1 MNETIVGKPEV
12 PLSGLSRLTLRF
24 LLRTLGLLL
33 IIGALA
39 FVPVSSLWGD
49 ETVPILGYGMVVAAL
64 LGVLGIRNLLAILRS
79 EADRAV
85 GKVFLGMGL
94 RAVVLAIS
102 QVPVFDMYGRETGG
116 RTLITAVCFYLVV
129 LGVEIFSLQ
138 QYLQEETVMK
148 RKEAPT
154 EGSESP
160 QKTDSQSQ

>member
-1 MNETIVGKPEV
+1 M
-12 PLSGLSRLTLRF
+12 SGLSRLTLRF

-79 EADRAV
+79 NADRAV

-94 RAVVLAIS
+94 RAAVLAIS
-102 QVPVFDMYGRETGG
+102 QVPVFEIYGRETGG

-148 RKEAPT
+148 RKDAPAAGSDLPQET
-154 EGSESP
+154 E
-160 QKTDSQSQ
+160 SQPE